1 MDVIG
6 PWEVLATWKAVLNA
20 PLEML
25 LVAEQGGSIVCSS
38 DITLNSHID
47 FAHCP
52 QLDYLIIP
60 GGKGRLAQA
69 NNPVLT
75 QFIQKQ
81 AASCKI
87 ILSVCTGAFILYHAG
102 VLKDE
107 KITTYWRALSELKSL
122 KNVHVQEQRVVKSG
136 TIWAS
141 GGISS
146 GIDLALELIAE
157 IAGTE
162 TAGKVQLLFEYF
174 PDGKC
179 YTTLETMNALP
190 PYYTQYG
197 AEQLPE
203 YIISYIQD
211 KNEIIAEFI

>member
-6 PWEVLATWKAVLNA
+6 PWEVFATWKSVLNA

-25 LVAEQGGSIVCSS
+25 LVAEQGGSIVCSN
-38 DITLNSHID
+38 DITLKAHTD

-52 QLDYLIIP
+52 ALDYLIVP
-60 GGKGRLAQA
+60 GGRGRLTQA
-69 NNPVLT
+69 DNPVLK
-75 QFIQKQ
+75 QFIQQQ
-81 AASCKI
+81 AGSCKK

-102 VLKDE
+102 ILKDE
-107 KITTYWRALSELKSL
+107 KITTYWRALPELKSL
-122 KNVHVQEQRVVKSG
+122 DNVHVQEQRVVKSG
-136 TIWAS
+136 KIWAS

-157 IAGTE
+157 LAGDD

-174 PDGKC
+174 PEGKC
-179 YTTLETMNALP
+179 YTTLETINALP

-203 YIISYIQD
+203 YILSDIQA
-211 KNEIIAEFI
+211 KSKLT